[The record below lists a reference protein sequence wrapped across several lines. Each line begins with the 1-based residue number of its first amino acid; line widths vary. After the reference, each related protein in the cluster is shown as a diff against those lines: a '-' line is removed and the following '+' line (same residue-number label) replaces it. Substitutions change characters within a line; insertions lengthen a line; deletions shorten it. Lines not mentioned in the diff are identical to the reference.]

1 VSVFSSGHAQGGAQE
16 LYYMTELVEQGI
28 VKPVIDKIYRFEPIV
43 DAHKYVDTGHKK
55 GNVVLTLDE
64 R

>member
-1 VSVFSSGHAQGGAQE
+1 
-16 LYYMTELVEQGI
+16 MTELVEQGI